1 MLKKIQATYLSMV
14 IIYQEQNI
22 INMLNIFMHQTIT
35 KKINERRKERIK
47 TEYLLHEHALLMNEY
62 FTNPLWGLK
71 YLTYK
76 KEVSKAKA
84 LQNVFNVKGIV
95 KLEEKSPRK
104 WGSERVL
111 NVGRPPLF
119 IEVGMLKKISKKT
132 YGGNS

>member
-1 MLKKIQATYLSMV
+1 M
-14 IIYQEQNI
+14 NI
-22 INMLNIFMHQTIT
+22 L
-35 KKINERRKERIK
+35 EVCS
-47 TEYLLHEHALLMNEY
+47 
-62 FTNPLWGLK
+62 PLWGLK

-76 KEVSKAKA
+76 KEVPKAKA

-104 WGSERVL
+104 RGSERVL